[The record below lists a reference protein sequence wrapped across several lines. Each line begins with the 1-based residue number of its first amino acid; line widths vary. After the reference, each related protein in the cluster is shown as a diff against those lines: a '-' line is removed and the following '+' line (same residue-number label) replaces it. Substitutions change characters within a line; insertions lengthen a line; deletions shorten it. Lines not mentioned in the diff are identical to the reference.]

1 MPYGDENKY
10 WGKALREFL
19 EQRALVLEQEDD
31 MCARI
36 DSLEHSVKS
45 LIPTCLPR
53 TVSLIVQVCI
63 RHGVLSTRDAIS
75 QIRVGELFR
84 AEHFDAG

>member
-19 EQRALVLEQEDD
+19 EQRALAKEREDG
-31 MCARI
+31 MSTKI
-36 DSLEHSVKS
+36 DGGTNVKS
-45 LIPTCLPR
+45 FIPACLPR